1 MTTPR
6 EHIMDLTLKMRMKGM
21 RAAFDETLAAAV
33 RGKWTHERFLAE
45 LLAVE
50 AAERAATA
58 TKARISAARFGAYRK
73 DLDTFDFAAAEVNE
87 AQIRSLCEG
96 KPLAETVRN
105 LIFVGGA
112 GTGKSHLA
120 AAIALSHAR
129 HGARV
134 LWCNVVDLVNVLE
147 REKNEGRPGGI
158 TKKMARLG
166 LVVLDELGYL
176 PFSQNGARLLFHCVS
191 KLYETTSLIITT
203 NLSFAEWTDIFH
215 DKKMTTALLDRI
227 CHHGDIIETGNTSY
241 RLRQRLEGGEDAAG
255 KKPRRPGGK
264 RPPEEQDDSSPVG
277 VKK

>member
-96 KPLAETVRN
+96 KPLAEAVRN

-134 LWCNVVDLVNVLE
+134 LWCNVVDLVNDLE

-241 RLRQRLEGGEDAAG
+241 QLRQRLEGGEDAAG